1 MIALEAAGQN
11 RCGFGDLR
19 TITFVQFMCFAAGAI
34 IPTFGYKFAAMQ
46 TTQPPT
52 QTYDDEISLLEL
64 WQILVKRKA
73 LILACFVLCLAGG
86 AAFAFLK
93 APIYEASVKLRIG
106 QVKGEGA
113 APPVILENAD
123 ELTSRILASYGEDV
137 ATGIKRERPFITTAS
152 VQKGVTTT
160 VQLTAEGD
168 TPEDAA
174 RLLHDVVQSVQKAHT
189 ALFENNLKPIAE
201 RLKSLDEQHNA
212 LQQQYTDLTQL
223 AEKLKDRD
231 NVQASLL
238 MIERSPITNSLDQQA
253 AERLRLSQ
261 QMTPPAT
268 RPTELIG
275 EITAPAKPSKPKKAL
290 VLALAA
296 VLGIMGGVML
306 AFVAEFIAKSKA
318 STTTKT

>member
-1 MIALEAAGQN
+1 MQN
-11 RCGFGDLR
+11 
-19 TITFVQFMCFAAGAI
+19 
-34 IPTFGYKFAAMQ
+34 
-46 TTQPPT
+46 TQPPA
-52 QTYDDEISLLEL
+52 QPYDDDEISLIEL
-64 WQILVKRKA
+64 WQILARRKA
-73 LILACFVLCLAGG
+73 FILACFILCLAGG

-93 APIYEASVKLRIG
+93 APVYEASVKLRIG
-106 QVKGEGA
+106 QVKGDDA
-113 APPVILENAD
+113 APPVMLENAD
-123 ELTSRILASYGEDV
+123 ELSSRILVQYGEDV
-137 ATGIKRERPFITTAS
+137 AAGIKRERPFITTAS

-174 RLLHDVVQSVQKAHT
+174 RLLEDVAKGVQKTHT
-189 ALFENNLKPIAE
+189 TMFEDNLKPIAE
-201 RLKSLDEQHNA
+201 RLKSLNEQRTA
-212 LQQQYTDLTQL
+212 LQQQYADLTQL
-223 AEKLKDRD
+223 AEQLKERD

-253 AERLRLSQ
+253 TERLRLSQ

-296 VLGIMGGVML
+296 VLGMMGGVML
-306 AFVAEFIAKSKA
+306 AFVAEFAAKAKA
-318 STTTKT
+318 NAAAKA

>member
-1 MIALEAAGQN
+1 MPN
-11 RCGFGDLR
+11 
-19 TITFVQFMCFAAGAI
+19 
-34 IPTFGYKFAAMQ
+34 
-46 TTQPPT
+46 TQPPA
-52 QTYDDEISLLEL
+52 QPYDDDEISLLEL
-64 WQILVKRKA
+64 WQILTKRKA

-93 APIYEASVKLRIG
+93 APVYEASVKLRIG
-106 QVKGEGA
+106 QVKGDDA
-113 APPVILENAD
+113 APPVMLENGD
-123 ELTSRILASYGEDV
+123 ELSSRVLAQYGEDV
-137 ATGIKRERPFITTAS
+137 ATGVKRERPFITTAS

-174 RLLHDVVQSVQKAHT
+174 RLLEDVAKGVQKTHT
-189 ALFENNLKPIAE
+189 TMFEDNLKPIAE
-201 RLKSLDEQHNA
+201 RLKSLNEQRTA
-212 LQQQYTDLTQL
+212 LQQQYADLTQL
-223 AEKLKDRD
+223 AEQLKERD

-238 MIERSPITNSLDQQA
+238 MIERSPITDSLDKQA
-253 AERLRLSQ
+253 TERLRLTQ

-296 VLGIMGGVML
+296 VLGMMGGVML
-306 AFVAEFIAKSKA
+306 AFVAEFVAKAKRRGATEVSATAIKA
-318 STTTKT
+318 

>member
-1 MIALEAAGQN
+1 
-11 RCGFGDLR
+11 
-19 TITFVQFMCFAAGAI
+19 
-34 IPTFGYKFAAMQ
+34 MQ
-46 TTQPPT
+46 TTQPPA
-52 QTYDDEISLLEL
+52 QPYDDDEISLLEL
-64 WQILVKRKA
+64 WQILARRKA

-86 AAFAFLK
+86 AAFAFLTS
-93 APIYEASVKLRIG
+93 PVYEASVKLRIG
-106 QVKGEGA
+106 QVKGDSA
-113 APPVILENAD
+113 AAPVILENAE
-123 ELTSRILASYGEDV
+123 ELSSRILAQYGKDV
-137 ATGIKRERPFITTAS
+137 AAGITRERPFIITAS

-168 TPEDAA
+168 SPEDAA
-174 RLLHDVVQSVQKAHT
+174 RLLDDVVKGVQKTHT
-189 ALFENNLKPIAE
+189 TMFEDNLKPIAE
-201 RLKSLDEQHNA
+201 RLKSLDEQRTA
-212 LQQQYTDLTQL
+212 LQQQYADLTQL

-253 AERLRLSQ
+253 TERLRLSQ

-296 VLGIMGGVML
+296 VLGMMGGVML
-306 AFVAEFIAKSKA
+306 AFVAEFVAKAKA
-318 STTTKT
+318 NAAAKA